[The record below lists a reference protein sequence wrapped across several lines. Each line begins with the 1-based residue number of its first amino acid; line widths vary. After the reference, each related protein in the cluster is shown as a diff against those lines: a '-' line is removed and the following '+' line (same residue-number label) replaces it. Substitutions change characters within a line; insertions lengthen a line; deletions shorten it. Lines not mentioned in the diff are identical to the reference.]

1 MSRGL
6 GDVYKRQLIK
16 NNANSF
22 GYNASDMCPL
32 LPKNQKEYCGLL
44 NKLAKSIGIDTKPLT
59 AQQKAF
65 FEQGLHN
72 LDNSIKGVDFN
83 KVELE
88 LKIPRSVFVTKV
100 TDAMKNLEP
109 LEQRKVMDYYGFE
122 IENGVL
128 KGYPINLNNG
138 DKLSEIASMKTRKV
152 VENIRPLVIEFS
164 EKNPIKVTNA
174 SAVSYTHPPS
184 PRDTR

>member
-1 MSRGL
+1 MKM
-6 GDVYKRQLIK
+6 KR
-16 NNANSF
+16 
-22 GYNASDMCPL
+22 
-32 LPKNQKEYCGLL
+32 EE
-44 NKLAKSIGIDTKPLT
+44 KLWRKKKTGEIIICIDTKPLT

-138 DKLSEIASMKTRKV
+138 T
-152 VENIRPLVIEFS
+152 VIWRTILRHWEFL
-164 EKNPIKVTNA
+164 
-174 SAVSYTHPPS
+174 
-184 PRDTR
+184 